1 MQYVLWHAHV
11 NNDAPKKTGDHA
23 VAPKHFAS
31 ASAFYKREDE
41 PHPVHRVTPILI
53 HLSIYPSIF
62 VPGMTHSRN
71 AMLK

>member
-41 PHPVHRVTPILI
+41 PHHPVHRVTPILI
-53 HLSIYPSIF
+53 YPSI
-62 VPGMTHSRN
+62 HLS
-71 AMLK
+71 LCLE